1 MAFCKGLFSL
11 ALLTFFSI
19 RPLTA
24 TINVSEYSDV
34 IYREVA
40 IIGGGS
46 SGTYAAIRLL
56 QNNKSVAVIEKQ
68 DRLGG
73 HVNTFVD
80 PVTGV
85 SFDYGVIGFGNFS
98 VVTNY
103 FAYLG
108 IGLQPLTFKTGIQDF
123 ANFQNGS
130 LLPASD
136 LPNATAQGT
145 ALYEFG
151 QLELQYPW
159 LDQGFDLPDPVPSE
173 LLIHYGEFLQQN
185 GLDALGFISFV
196 IMEGVGNI
204 LAQPTLYVMKYFP
217 PYAVNNYLYG
227 GELTSVNYDNQA
239 LYNAALAK
247 IGNNT
252 SAFLGSDVTAI
263 ERDASGVK
271 VLVQTPS
278 GDKLVCAQKLLI
290 AIPPKLE
297 KLKSIGLDLTAN
309 ESALFSQWNN
319 SYYWDM
325 VIRNAGIPDNASIN
339 NWDPSA
345 PLGIPP
351 LPGIYEFGSTGLP
364 GLHVAYYCSPRYM
377 TNDEVK
383 ADVLATLTR
392 ISEANSFPTNG
403 TPEFVGFHNH
413 APFLLTVSTEAIQA
427 GFYQKANALQ
437 GVDNTWWTGAAWQTQ
452 DSSLIWN
459 WTEYQLLPRILSSLD

>member
-1 MAFCKGLFSL
+1 MVPWKGLIGLVFLTISSL
-11 ALLTFFSI
+11 PSVI
-19 RPLTA
+19 A
-24 TINVSEYSDV
+24 TINVSDYADV
-34 IYREVA
+34 IQRDVT
-40 IIGGGS
+40 IIGGGL

-56 QNNKSVAVIEKQ
+56 QNNKSVAVVEKQ

-85 SFDYGVIGFGNFS
+85 SFDYGVIGFDNIS

-103 FAYLG
+103 FAYFD
-108 IGLQPLTFKTGIQDF
+108 IGLQPLVYKTGIQDF

-145 ALYEFG
+145 ALFEFG
-151 QLELQYPW
+151 QLEEQYPW
-159 LDQGFDLPDPVPSE
+159 LDEGFDLPDHVPAE
-173 LLIHYGEFLQQN
+173 LLIPYGEFLQQN
-185 GLDALGFISFV
+185 GLDALSFISFV

-217 PYAVNNYLYG
+217 PISVNNYLFG
-227 GELTSVNYDNQA
+227 GEVTSANFDNQA

-252 SAFLGSDVTAI
+252 SAFLSSKVTAI
-263 ERDASGVK
+263 ERDANGVK
-271 VLVQTPS
+271 VAFTNPS
-278 GDKLVCAQKLLI
+278 GPKLILAKELLI
-290 AIPPKLE
+290 AIPPKIE
-297 KLKSIGLDLTAN
+297 KLESISLDLTAN
-309 ESALFSQWNN
+309 ETALFSQFNN

-351 LPGIYEFGSTGLP
+351 LSGIYEFGSTGLP
-364 GLHVAYYCSPRYM
+364 GLHVSYYCSPHYM
-377 TNDEVK
+377 SDEEVK
-383 ADVLATLTR
+383 ADVLATLAR
-392 ISEANSFPTNG
+392 ISAANGFPTNG

-413 APFLLTVSTEAIQA
+413 APFLLTVSTEAIQD
-427 GFYQKANALQ
+427 GFYEKVNALQ
-437 GVDNTWWTGAAWQTQ
+437 GVDNTWWTGAAWQTE

-459 WTEYQLLPRILSSLD
+459 WTEFQLLPRILSSLE